1 MSLTSFTG
9 LDAAVMRDKRMS
21 APAGHG
27 PIFRHFLGAS
37 EAALVIGKSIV
48 GVAPS
53 PVADDQGVPVVFH
66 GAPEGEAHG
75 VVPNVMIIDHQKPFY
90 S

>member
-1 MSLTSFTG
+1 M
-9 LDAAVMRDKRMS
+9 
-21 APAGHG
+21 
-27 PIFRHFLGAS
+27 
-37 EAALVIGKSIV
+37 IGKSIV